1 MVVNPL
7 LSVSTKI
14 WAHRNRSTAVTVM
27 KVPSQTSS
35 TTDTNSQGPQVLL
48 SHVKISMDVKSVL
61 IDATSRLTA
70 LTQHTITL
78 SVATWISMLTVHQVM
93 TANVTSD
100 TKLIQMVPTPTQVI
114 KDPSVLISIN
124 VLLEH
129 ITVMNMPNAT
139 IMEAINILMLKEMDW
154 YRIWSRKL

>member
-1 MVVNPL
+1 
-7 LSVSTKI
+7 
-14 WAHRNRSTAVTVM
+14 
-27 KVPSQTSS
+27 
-35 TTDTNSQGPQVLL
+35 
-48 SHVKISMDVKSVL
+48 MDIKSVL
-61 IDATSRLTA
+61 IDVTSRLTA